1 MPRYRRRRK
10 SSSLSKTTRNYLIG
24 LLFVSLA
31 GFVMGIVG
39 YVSSVIPPMNL
50 SIGSVSIS
58 NTLFINVLGF
68 GAGIVLF
75 LTALRKFGI
84 RL

>member
-1 MPRYRRRRK
+1 MPRRYRRK
-10 SSSLSKTTRNYLIG
+10 KTSSLSKATRNYLLG

-39 YVSSVIPPMNL
+39 YITSVIPQTNL
-50 SIGSVSIS
+50 TVGSVSIS